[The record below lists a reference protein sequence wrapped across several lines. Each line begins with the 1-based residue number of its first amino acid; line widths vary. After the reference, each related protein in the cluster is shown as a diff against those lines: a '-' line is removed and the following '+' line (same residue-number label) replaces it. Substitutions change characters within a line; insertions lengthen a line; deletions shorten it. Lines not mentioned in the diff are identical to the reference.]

1 MRRCLLPGRPRNADV
16 LTPAAVDDLSGHASA
31 GHPSARLLVL
41 GSAAVAHTIGLMVL
55 RAVDDP
61 TNYLHIVSPL
71 RAPRR
76 RRLVPI
82 PSGGQEALKY
92 WFSPRRK
99 LTPTWRVSIYRGSRA
114 FLFMTDRGCFVAGP
128 RVDGLVDARDEVNG
142 VISSSKMASWLAF
155 RPSRWPRR
163 G

>member
-61 TNYLHIVSPL
+61 TNYLHIVSAL
-71 RAPRR
+71 RSPRR

-82 PSGGQEALKY
+82 PSESSRGAESIG
-92 WFSPRRK
+92 SPR
-99 LTPTWRVSIYRGSRA
+99 GA
-114 FLFMTDRGCFVAGP
+114 
-128 RVDGLVDARDEVNG
+128 N
-142 VISSSKMASWLAF
+142 
-155 RPSRWPRR
+155 
-163 G
+163 